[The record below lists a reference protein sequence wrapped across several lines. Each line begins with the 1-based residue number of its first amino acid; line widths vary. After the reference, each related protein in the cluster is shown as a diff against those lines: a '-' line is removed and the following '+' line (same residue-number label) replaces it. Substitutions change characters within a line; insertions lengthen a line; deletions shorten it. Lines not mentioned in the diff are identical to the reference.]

1 LPARVAGGIVPRMKS
16 IWLLLPVIALLTG
29 CTTAKHKSSKHF
41 SDWPAG
47 TAPAEVGKRVS
58 ENILARKFDFEIN
71 PRRKVVIYPE
81 VCAWYGALN
90 VAKLSGDTN
99 LQTRLIR
106 RFDQF
111 LTPEGAARISTN
123 DHVDYRVF
131 GAVPLEIYLQN
142 KNEQCLAIGQGLAD
156 AQWAT
161 PTPDGITHE
170 ARYWVDDMYMI
181 AAVQVQAF
189 RATGDQKYLDRAALA
204 TATYLD
210 KLQQPNGLFFHA
222 ADSPFYW
229 GRGCGWYAAGMTEL
243 LSELP
248 ANHPK
253 RERILQGYRRMMA
266 SLLQHQS
273 ESGLWRQLLDKPDSW
288 LETSSTGMFAYAM
301 VTGVKRG
308 WLNEDIYGP
317 AARKAWLALV
327 AELDEHANVRNVCV
341 GTNKGF
347 QEVGPD
353 LDRQLA
359 FYLARARKTGDL
371 HGQSP
376 ILWTAAA
383 LLR

>member
-1 LPARVAGGIVPRMKS
+1 MNPIK
-16 IWLLLPVIALLTG
+16 ILLATVFTAALLTG
-29 CTTAKHKSSKHF
+29 CATAQPKQSANF

-47 TAPAEVGKRVS
+47 TSPAEVGKRVS
-58 ENILARKFDFEIN
+58 ENIIVRKFDFESG
-71 PRRKVVIYPE
+71 RRPFVIYPE
-81 VCAWYGALN
+81 ICAWYGALN

-99 LQTRLIR
+99 LQERLIR
-106 RFDQF
+106 RFDRF
-111 LTPEGAARISTN
+111 LTPEGDKNISRQA
-123 DHVDYRVF
+123 HVDYRVI
-131 GAVPLEIYLQN
+131 GAVPLEIYLQT
-142 KNEQCLAIGQGLAD
+142 KSEKCLALGLSLAD
-156 AQWAT
+156 AQWEK
-161 PTPDGITHE
+161 PTADGITHE

-189 RATGDQKYLDRAALA
+189 RATDDRKYLDRAALA

-253 RERILQGYRRMMA
+253 RARIMAGYKTMMA
-266 SLLQHQS
+266 SLLKYQS
-273 ESGLWRQLLDKPDSW
+273 ESGLWRQLLDKPESW
-288 LETSSTGMFAYAM
+288 LETSSTGMFTYAM
-301 VTGVKRG
+301 VTGVKHG
-308 WLNEDIYGP
+308 WLDDKTYGP

-327 AELDEHANVRNVCV
+327 AQLDSDNNVKEVCV

-353 LDRQLA
+353 LDKQLA
-359 FYLARARKTGDL
+359 FYLARPRKAGDL

>member
-1 LPARVAGGIVPRMKS
+1 MNPIK
-16 IWLLLPVIALLTG
+16 ILLATVFTAALLTG
-29 CTTAKHKSSKHF
+29 CATAQPKQSANF

-47 TAPAEVGKRVS
+47 TSPAEVGKRVS
-58 ENILARKFDFEIN
+58 ENIIVRKFDFESG
-71 PRRKVVIYPE
+71 RRPFVIYPE
-81 VCAWYGALN
+81 ICAWYGALN

-99 LQTRLIR
+99 LQERLIR
-106 RFDQF
+106 RFDRF
-111 LTPEGAARISTN
+111 LTPEGDKNISRQA
-123 DHVDYRVF
+123 HVDYRVI
-131 GAVPLEIYLQN
+131 GAVPLEIYLQT
-142 KNEQCLAIGQGLAD
+142 KSEKCLALGLSLAD
-156 AQWAT
+156 AQWEK
-161 PTPDGITHE
+161 PTADGITHE

-189 RATGDQKYLDRAALA
+189 RATDDRKYLDRAALA

-229 GRGCGWYAAGMTEL
+229 GRGCGWYAAGMAEL

-253 RERILQGYRRMMA
+253 RARIMAGYKTMMA
-266 SLLQHQS
+266 SLLKYQS
-273 ESGLWRQLLDKPDSW
+273 ESGLWRQLLDKPESW
-288 LETSSTGMFAYAM
+288 LETSSTGMFTYAM
-301 VTGVKRG
+301 VTGVKHG
-308 WLNEDIYGP
+308 WLDDKTYGP

-327 AELDEHANVRNVCV
+327 AQLDSDNNVKEVCV

-353 LDRQLA
+353 LDKQLA
-359 FYLARARKTGDL
+359 FYLARPRKAGDL